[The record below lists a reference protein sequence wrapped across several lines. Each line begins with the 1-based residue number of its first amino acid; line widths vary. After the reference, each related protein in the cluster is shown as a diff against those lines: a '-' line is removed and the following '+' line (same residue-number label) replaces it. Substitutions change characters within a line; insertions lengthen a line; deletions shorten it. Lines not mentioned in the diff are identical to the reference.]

1 MHIHKTPPAFGR
13 KNTHFNTLFSKSMK
27 KNVYAY
33 IFGNPVHAMHSLAI
47 FLQLTRWSKN
57 N

>member
-1 MHIHKTPPAFGR
+1 MSSGCRSEKHAFQHVIQQ
-13 KNTHFNTLFSKSMK
+13 KYEK